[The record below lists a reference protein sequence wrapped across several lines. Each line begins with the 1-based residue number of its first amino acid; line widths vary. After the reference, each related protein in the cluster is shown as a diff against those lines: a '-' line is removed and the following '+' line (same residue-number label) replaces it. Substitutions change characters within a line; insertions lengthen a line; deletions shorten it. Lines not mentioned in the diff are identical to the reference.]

1 MTFVCFPGA
10 GSDGSL
16 CVTELQ
22 AVLQTVPSTDKSSV
36 SSVTCRRIQRL
47 QPLHTGTVKDRV
59 LKFCHL
65 KALCCGGGGGGVGVK
80 GTHNY
85 SDIFCWEKK
94 PTRQNKN
101 KQKKLLY
108 QISQFHC
115 MIITASL
122 PVTIYT

>member
-22 AVLQTVPSTDKSSV
+22 ALLQSVPSTDKSSV
-36 SSVTCRRIQRL
+36 SLITCRRIQRL

-65 KALCCGGGGGGVGVK
+65 NWLCVVEGGGGK
-80 GTHNY
+80 RDTQLY
-85 SDIFCWEKK
+85 DIFCRKK
-94 PTRQNKN
+94 KTNPT
-101 KQKKLLY
+101 KQK
-108 QISQFHC
+108 
-115 MIITASL
+115 
-122 PVTIYT
+122 

>member
-1 MTFVCFPGA
+1 MTFVCFPGT

-22 AVLQTVPSTDKSSV
+22 AVLHSVLSTDKSRV

-65 KALCCGGGGGGVGVK
+65 KGLCCGGGGGVK

-85 SDIFCWEKK
+85 SDIFCRKK
-94 PTRQNKN
+94 KTTRQ
-101 KQKKLLY
+101 L
-108 QISQFHC
+108 
-115 MIITASL
+115 
-122 PVTIYT
+122 